1 MKTRAALTCFVLSL
15 FLAAPA
21 AAGELAGVSMPDTVT
36 VAGQTLSLQGV
47 GLRSVWRIKVYV
59 AGLYLATPTS
69 DAEAVI
75 AAKDAKIVDMAM
87 LRALSAEKLSGG
99 VEEGFER
106 NSSSAEMTALR
117 ERLDRLLAM
126 FPAVHKGDVIRLTW
140 APGKGTIVANNGVE
154 LGVIEGQ
161 DFADALFACW
171 LGEEPAQQALKDG
184 MLGLK

>member
-1 MKTRAALTCFVLSL
+1 MKIRAALTSFVLGL
-15 FLAAPA
+15 LLTAPA
-21 AAGELAGVSMPDTVT
+21 TAGELAGVSMDDTVT
-36 VAGQTLSLQGV
+36 VAGQSLSLQGM

-59 AGLYLATPTS
+59 AGLYLATPSS
-69 DAEAVI
+69 DAGAVI
-75 AAKDAKIVDMAM
+75 AAKDARIVDMVM

-106 NSSSAEMTALR
+106 NSSSAEMAALR

-126 FPAVHKGDVIRLTW
+126 FPAVHKGDVVRLTW
-140 APGKGTIVANNGVE
+140 LPGKGTIVASNGVE

-171 LGEEPAQQALKDG
+171 LGEEPAQESLKKG
-184 MLGLK
+184 MLGLE